1 MYASAAGYANARKR
15 YANVDIDARVEA
27 SSPHQLVAM
36 LFEELLKN
44 LDTLIAGLGTNGTL
58 NRSQVIVR
66 RARANT
72 ILLGLEGSLDRT
84 QGGEIAAGLSSIYRE
99 ARRLIVA
106 GSDASDAEPI
116 REARGMIAEIAGAW
130 AQIG

>member
-1 MYASAAGYANARKR
+1 MYATGYASSAKKR
-15 YANVDIDARVEA
+15 YTNVDIGARVEA

-44 LDTLIAGLGTNGTL
+44 LDTLIAGLGASGTL

-99 ARRLIVA
+99 ARRLIAA
-106 GSDASDAEPI
+106 GTDAGDAGPI
-116 REARGMIAEIAGAW
+116 REARDMIAEISGAW